1 MASGVYAKV
10 DVASASTWETLL
22 APATSGEIKVC
33 TVNICNRTSSAVQIR
48 LALAGSTTVADADM
62 IEYNVSLPANGVL
75 ERTGIVVDATNGIQV
90 WASGTG
96 VSAAAYGIDGN
107 A

>member
-10 DVASASTWETLL
+10 DVASAQHGQKLL
-22 APATSGEIKVC
+22 APASSGEIKVC
-33 TVNICNRTSSAVQIR
+33 TVNICNRTSSSVQIR
-48 LALAGSTTVADADM
+48 LALAGSTSVAIADM

-96 VSAAAYGIDGN
+96 ISAAAYGLT

>member
-10 DVASASTWETLL
+10 DIASAATWETLL
-22 APATSGEIKVC
+22 APVSTGTIKVC
-33 TVNICNRTSSAVQIR
+33 TVNICNRTSSSVQIR
-48 LALAGSTTVADADM
+48 LALAGSTSVNDADV

-75 ERTGIVVDATNGIQV
+75 ERTGILADETNGIQV
-90 WASGTG
+90 WASATG
-96 VSAAAYGIDGN
+96 VSAAAYGIDGT